1 MPWRGPSAI
10 STTRKW
16 RRSARRRRGERA
28 DDAQSR
34 RHRGAGGRR
43 RAWRLRRRGAGP
55 PEAGACGADEGP
67 ARARRSAAAGQALRA
82 GALHGG
88 GADRPVPSRAHRR
101 RGGREPRQRKQAGA
115 RSEPAE
121 GAARV
126 VSAGIDPDARHDHP
140 EQGGVRA
147 GQGRPEPLP
156 RAKGE
161 LHGPELRGGHG
172 HRRRRD
178 QPEGAGP
185 GQRRGMG
192 GAHQRAATGG
202 GQTMN
207 TKTMKAVYGF
217 ALWLAGIGLAL
228 AQSNSIESFEVSQ
241 QAGKTIVRITTREPL
256 RNVPPNFAVASPARI
271 AFDFPNTVNSLG
283 RASQDIGQGELRSM
297 NVVQGSERTRLV
309 LNLRRPVAHEAS
321 LDGGALVISL
331 SELAVAQTAPGGQIA
346 HFAEGKAEARHAIRD
361 VDFRRGRAG
370 EGRVVVD
377 LSDTSTGIDIRQQGQ
392 NVIVEFIKTA
402 LPDNLR
408 RRLDVVDFGTP
419 VTTVSTF
426 PQGENVRMV
435 IEPKG
440 QWEHNAYQTDTQFVV
455 EVKPVV
461 PDPSRE
467 GQRGRY
473 TGEKLSLNFQNV
485 EVRAVLNVIADFTDL
500 NIITSDT
507 VTGNI
512 TLRLKDVPWDQ
523 ALEIILQARG
533 LDSRRTGNVVWI
545 APRDELATREKLALE
560 ATQQISDLEQTR
572 TEAFQMNYQKA
583 ADVQKLLADPSQRI
597 LSKRGSAVVDARTN
611 TLFVQDTPTHLEEV
625 RRLLAKIDVAV
636 RQVMIEARIVE
647 ANDSFSKNLGARF
660 GYTESASTGRDI
672 GGLKP
677 VIGGNLGT
685 TQATAGTGLSKGV
698 PIDIPPGALQSSLP
712 ANGLNAFQA
721 GQFSFVLFNASLSR
735 ILTIEISAMVAAG
748 NGTSLSSP
756 RVLTADQ
763 VEALIEQGTEIPYQQ
778 STSSGPTAVAFSKA
792 NLALKRKPQITPDD
806 NIIMSLDVNKDQPG
820 ATTPAGVQINT
831 KHVKTE
837 VLVENGGTVVIGGIY
852 EQTDRTDITRIPFF
866 GELPFLGFL
875 FRNNT
880 SLTNKTELL
889 VFITPRIVNE
899 RLTIR

>member
-67 ARARRSAAAGQALRA
+67 ARARRAAAAGQALRA

-101 RGGREPRQRKQAGA
+101 RGGREPRQRQQAGA

-140 EQGGVRA
+140 EQGVVRA

-217 ALWLAGIGLAL
+217 ALWLAGIGPAL
-228 AQSNSIESFEVSQ
+228 AQANSIESFEVSQ
-241 QAGKTIVRITTREPL
+241 QAGKTIVRITTKEPL

-271 AFDFPNTVNSLG
+271 AFDFPNTVNALG

-297 NVVQGSERTRLV
+297 NLVQGSDRTRLV

-331 SELAVAQTAPGGQIA
+331 SEPAIARTAPGGQIA

-361 VDFRRGRAG
+361 VDFRRGRGG

-392 NVIVEFIKTA
+392 NIIVEFIKTA

-419 VTTVSTF
+419 VTMVNTF

-523 ALEIILQARG
+523 ALDIILQARG

-611 TLFVQDTPTHLEEV
+611 TLFVQDTPSHLEEV

-647 ANDSFSKNLGARF
+647 ANG
-660 GYTESASTGRDI
+660 
-672 GGLKP
+672 
-677 VIGGNLGT
+677 
-685 TQATAGTGLSKGV
+685 KGK
-698 PIDIPPGALQSSLP
+698 II
-712 ANGLNAFQA
+712 
-721 GQFSFVLFNASLSR
+721 
-735 ILTIEISAMVAAG
+735 
-748 NGTSLSSP
+748 SSP
-756 RVLTADQ
+756 RVLTANQ

-778 STSSGPTAVAFSKA
+778 STSSGATSVSFRKA
-792 NLALKRKPQITPDD
+792 NLSLKVKPQITPDD

-820 ATTPAGVQINT
+820 PTTPQGVQINT

-875 FRNNT
+875 FRNNN